1 MSSFKGRVQRS
12 LFTAV
17 QSKLLICLSIL
28 SSYSSGKS
36 YLLRGED
43 AREKGLILHAIDEL
57 LKLVQLSKQSQTQET
72 ETKSFRLFCSMFF
85 VHHDKRVD
93 LIQRSSIPYEVIQCS
108 GTGKVKYDL
117 ETKHR

>member
-57 LKLVQLSKQSQTQET
+57 LK
-72 ETKSFRLFCSMFF
+72 
-85 VHHDKRVD
+85 
-93 LIQRSSIPYEVIQCS
+93 
-108 GTGKVKYDL
+108 
-117 ETKHR
+117 